1 MLLRA
6 QKGKERKGKCKKA
19 QKGILVK
26 HKCKYRKKKKK
37 KKMKADSGSIGG
49 TGRTSELVNL

>member
-6 QKGKERKGKCKKA
+6 QKGKERKGSCKKA
-19 QKGILVK
+19 QKGFLVK
-26 HKCKYRKKKKK
+26 HKCQYRKKKK

-49 TGRTSELVNL
+49 IGRNSELVKL

>member
-6 QKGKERKGKCKKA
+6 QKGKERKGNCKKA

-26 HKCKYRKKKKK
+26 HKCKYRKKKKEEE
-37 KKMKADSGSIGG
+37 DEG
-49 TGRTSELVNL
+49 